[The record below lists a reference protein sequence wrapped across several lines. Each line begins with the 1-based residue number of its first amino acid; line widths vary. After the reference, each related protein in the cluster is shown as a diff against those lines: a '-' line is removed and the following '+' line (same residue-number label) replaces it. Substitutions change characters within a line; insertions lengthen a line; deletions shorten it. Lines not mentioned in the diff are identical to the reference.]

1 MTEET
6 NRWIGLMDEELLS
19 QLSSSDLKGLEFL
32 ESVVSDLEE
41 LENFEV
47 IDKKACV
54 LVRNDQ
60 SEITLD
66 ILETHARRLAND
78 HHLAITIGVNG
89 FPEYHREVWI
99 YNAAQLPSVSDCCAL
114 FLLVAEQGFPEDL
127 TPQHLRD
134 EIERA
139 NRFADDNKDEVGNE
153 DETT

>member
-41 LENFEV
+41 LEKIEV
-47 IDKKACV
+47 IDEKACV

-66 ILETHARRLAND
+66 ILKTHARRLAND

-99 YNAAQLPSVSDCCAL
+99 YNAAQLPSISDCCAA
-114 FLLVAEQGFPEDL
+114 FLLLAVQGFPGDS

>member
-1 MTEET
+1 MKEENT
-6 NRWIGLMDEELLS
+6 ARWIELMDEELLA
-19 QLSSSDLKGLEFL
+19 QLDSSDLKSLEHL
-32 ESVVSDLEE
+32 ENVVANNEE
-41 LENFEV
+41 LESFE
-47 IDKKACV
+47 INERGCV

-60 SEITLD
+60 AEITLD
-66 ILETHARRLAND
+66 ILETHALRLAND